1 MKSIK
6 SQKLRSLLLRG
17 LLVLAPVAAN
27 VSCSNDVSS
36 IGSSLVTDKSEVTV
50 DSAFTVTGKSIATTE
65 LRARSLSQL
74 IGSIDVRNYGSL
86 TSDYVT
92 QLMPAAKIDTVT
104 IDPENVDSLKLVLRF
119 YGNTITGDSMT
130 PMGIKVFAL
139 NRQLPSILSSSF
151 EPDGYYDSSKPLSS
165 TIYSSNLLYS
175 DSLENNAIHA
185 IVTDMP
191 ISMGRNL
198 IAEYNTNPATF
209 TTPDG
214 FADFFPGI
222 YVSNSF
228 GTGRVTNIFNT
239 CLQLY
244 YHYSQKYTN
253 KAGEERDT
261 TIHTGSIIAMATPEV
276 LTNNNMQFD
285 IAPELTKL
293 ASEATI
299 AVSPLGYEPQIT
311 LPVRD
316 ILASYRKA
324 SSEAMVVVNSLT
336 MRLPVDTIANAYG
349 INPPPHILL
358 IPTSQ
363 RNAFF
368 DQQKVP
374 DNVTSFIADYSST
387 TKSYYFSNLRP
398 YIMDIIGSNKTEAEL
413 EEFSTLSIVPV
424 EVTSETTE
432 ATYYNPAVTIVT
444 AVGPHIE
451 GPAMCKF
458 DLSNAKIRFTYS
470 SEKINF

>member
-1 MKSIK
+1 MKSIQSRK
-6 SQKLRSLLLRG
+6 MRSLLLRG
-17 LLVLAPVAAN
+17 LLVLAPVVAN
-27 VSCSNDVSS
+27 ISCSNDVSS

-50 DSAFTVTGKSIATTE
+50 DSAFILTGRSVATTE
-65 LRARSLSQL
+65 LRARTLSQL
-74 IGSIDVRNYGSL
+74 IGTIDVRNYGSL

-92 QLMPAAKIDTVT
+92 QLMPAANIDTVT
-104 IDPENVDSLKLVLRF
+104 VDPENVDSLKLVLRF

-130 PMGIKVFAL
+130 PMGIRVFAL
-139 NRQLPSILSSSF
+139 NRQLPSVLSSSF
-151 EPDGYYDSSKPLSS
+151 DPDGYYDSSKPLSS
-165 TIYSSNLLYS
+165 AIYSSNMLYS
-175 DSLENNAIHA
+175 DTLENQAVHA

-191 ISMGRNL
+191 VSIGREL
-198 IAEYNTNPATF
+198 IKEYNANPATF

-222 YVSNSF
+222 YISNSF

-239 CLQLY
+239 RLQVY
-244 YHYSQKYTN
+244 YHYNKKYTN
-253 KAGEERDT
+253 TAGEERDT

-276 LTNNNMQFD
+276 LTNNNMRFD
-285 IAPELTKL
+285 IAPELTSL
-293 ASEATI
+293 AANTPI
-299 AVSPLGYEPQIT
+299 AVSPLGYESQIN
-311 LPVRD
+311 LPLRE

-324 SSEAMVVVNSLT
+324 SSEAMVVINSLT

-374 DNVTSFIADYSST
+374 DNVTSFLADYSSV
-387 TKSYYFSNLRP
+387 TKSYYFGNLRP
-398 YIMDIIGSNKTEAEL
+398 YIMDIINSAKTEAEL
-413 EEFSTLSIVPV
+413 DALSTLSIVPV

-432 ATYYNPAVTIVT
+432 GTYYQQAVTIVT

-458 DLSNAKIRFTYS
+458 DLPNAKIRLTYS